1 MNQIVDTRDV
11 ALYEAYDNRYV
22 RREARF
28 GVERRALDKAP
39 VIDVAPFVSDGPLAD
54 RQRVAAEIRRACI
67 DIGFFY
73 IRGHGVPLADFAE
86 LDRVGRAFFNLPFEE
101 KMKTHAGK
109 SAAERGF
116 ISSGGVDPDKI
127 TGKFPDIKER
137 FMMSRETLPGEPVS
151 RKAGSSQWP
160 DEAAAPGFRTFMQR
174 HIRDRDRKSTRLNSS
189 HT

>member
-1 MNQIVDTRDV
+1 MANHVPGVTRTALQTLPMIDV
-11 ALYEAYDNRYV
+11 SAFPSGPEA
-22 RREARF
+22 
-28 GVERRALDKAP
+28 ERR
-39 VIDVAPFVSDGPLAD
+39 
-54 RQRVAAEIRRACI
+54 RVAAALRRACI